1 MYRSEYEA
9 YPFLSEDKTK
19 SVACDFEI
27 MSDEVVS
34 KIGYLA
40 SMIEEKNLNDELR
53 FIAETLYHLNPT
65 LRTFLSV
72 SEDEFCRIKEA
83 AKKLKE
89 QTKGRCEMFVLPYG
103 SGPATFSHIIR
114 NNFKALSRLAYDQ
127 ERLGNPVPSLLH
139 DILGIMSNYF
149 FYLSLFLNMQEGI
162 EEIPYISRNYKI
174 TKS

>member
-9 YPFLSEDKTK
+9 YPFLAEDKNK

-40 SMIEEKNLNDELR
+40 SMIKESSLNDELK
-53 FIAETLYHLNPT
+53 FVAETLYHLNPT

-72 SEDEFCRIKEA
+72 TEEEFCRIKDSA
-83 AKKLKE
+83 ARLKE

-103 SGPATFSHIIR
+103 STPATFSHIIR
-114 NNFKALSRLAYDQ
+114 NNFKALSRLVYEH
-127 ERLGNPVPSLLH
+127 ERLGHTVPPLLH
-139 DILGIMSNYF
+139 DLLGIMSNYF
-149 FYLSLFLNMQEGI
+149 FYLSLFLNMEEGI
-162 EEIPYISRNYKI
+162 DEIPYTSRNYKLN
-174 TKS
+174 